1 MRDTV
6 LVIGSTCVDVL
17 IRVEHLPRREDN
29 LHPAGQRFMVGG
41 CAYNVA
47 QVLAQG
53 RAELTYVTP
62 VGMQGV
68 FGPFL
73 LPMLR
78 ALPWARPI
86 ALEDKENGCCYCL
99 IEPDGER
106 TFLSIHGAEYTFD
119 PAWMEGLEQ
128 KHFDWCYVCGLDVEE
143 PTGEALVDWLEAAP
157 IGRLFYAP
165 GPRIRLMPPERTQR
179 LLALRP
185 ILHLNRAEA
194 LTLSGAET
202 LEDAADFLYAET
214 AQPVIIT
221 LGAEGA
227 AVRDGEGLHL
237 VPGCPVSHVVDT
249 VGAGDAHAGALL
261 LGLSRGLPLEK
272 ATALANQAA
281 ARAVMVEGASVKL
294 EGI

>member
-214 AQPVIIT
+214 AQPVIIPS
-221 LGAEGA
+221 A
-227 AVRDGEGLHL
+227 RR
-237 VPGCPVSHVVDT
+237 
-249 VGAGDAHAGALL
+249 ALPC
-261 LGLSRGLPLEK
+261 GTAKASTLSRAVPSAMWWTPSAPGMPTP
-272 ATALANQAA
+272 ARFCLASPGVCPWKKQPPWPT
-281 ARAVMVEGASVKL
+281 RRQPER
-294 EGI
+294 